1 MFYYP
6 LSFPIVLTDLLL
18 LSGREATRQ
27 TQQFSHFPG
36 SFLQWCAE
44 YPTVVFAWNLLAYNF
59 NFYRSL
65 FRSLWIFPFFILLP
79 CSQTVEL
86 AEYHHQYIK
95 HPTKVYIPL
104 NLLMLFNEERS
115 HLAADQSKNFPQ
127 SLTYN
132 YYWIPRLVIV
142 VIWPKCCA
150 AFFLLLFFFFSFECN
165 CSTSAAKRWWR
176 TRRLYHQSRQ
186 AAFRWPHRGM
196 VCSLKRVKERE
207 KKKMRIRNCS
217 GEARIEN
224 GGTTRLLRIR
234 VE

>member
-1 MFYYP
+1 MK
-6 LSFPIVLTDLLL
+6 LLDRRSSFPIFLVLFYNDVQNIL
-18 LSGREATRQ
+18 RW
-27 TQQFSHFPG
+27 FSHEIFWFTISVSIVL
-36 SFLQWCAE
+36 SFVLS
-44 YPTVVFAWNLLAYNF
+44 
-59 NFYRSL
+59 R
-65 FRSLWIFPFFILLP
+65 IFPFFILLP

-165 CSTSAAKRWWR
+165 CSTSAAKR
-176 TRRLYHQSRQ
+176 
-186 AAFRWPHRGM
+186 
-196 VCSLKRVKERE
+196 
-207 KKKMRIRNCS
+207 
-217 GEARIEN
+217 
-224 GGTTRLLRIR
+224 
-234 VE
+234 

>member
-44 YPTVVFAWNLLAYNF
+44 YPTVVFAWNLLVYNF
-59 NFYRSL
+59 SFYRSL
-65 FRSLWIFPFFILLP
+65 FRSLSIFPFFILLP

-95 HPTKVYIPL
+95 HPTKVYIL

-150 AFFLLLFFFFSFECN
+150 AFFLLLFFFFFRVQLFNKRSEALMEN
-165 CSTSAAKRWWR
+165 ASSIPPKSPSGIPLTSSW
-176 TRRLYHQSRQ
+176 Y
-186 AAFRWPHRGM
+186 GM
-196 VCSLKRVKERE
+196 LSQTSERERE
-207 KKKMRIRNCS
+207 KKRC
-217 GEARIEN
+217 GLE
-224 GGTTRLLRIR
+224 TV
-234 VE
+234 VEKLE